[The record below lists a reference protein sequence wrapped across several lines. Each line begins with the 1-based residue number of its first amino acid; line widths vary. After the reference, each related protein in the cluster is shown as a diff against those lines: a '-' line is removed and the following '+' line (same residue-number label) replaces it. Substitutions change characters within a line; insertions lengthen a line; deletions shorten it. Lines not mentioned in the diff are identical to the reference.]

1 MRLQLTEISAL
12 RLSPTFTPLGASIGA
27 GGAILYWNGDG
38 LVVTAG
44 HAGDVVSDCVPRLT
58 HIVAG
63 AFVSADSILELIDA
77 SGPSL
82 LRLGPSRTCNRQPIG
97 DPGDQVIAAF
107 FAAGR
112 WMVLFRRGPAD
123 AEMVRLKF
131 GEGPKRLFDF
141 SHVSKTPFDLEAAYV
156 TAGSNGT
163 LHASMTWPFD
173 WVALDTTGIV
183 TLTSRAIEQAAK
195 PPVDTTFAGWV
206 GLPVLQIDDGFVQTL
221 ADPRSDHR
229 LLVRYDRKGHIMSRT
244 ELNVAFGI
252 MAVSPEQRLL
262 LALRRSDRKE
272 IVVYRWEWRK
282 EPRTKGTN

>member
-1 MRLQLTEISAL
+1 MIRLTAVFSYTHLLLLSAGMGTAISCTQSSRDHMRLQLTEISAL

-107 FAAGR
+107 
-112 WMVLFRRGPAD
+112 
-123 AEMVRLKF
+123 
-131 GEGPKRLFDF
+131 
-141 SHVSKTPFDLEAAYV
+141 
-156 TAGSNGT
+156 
-163 LHASMTWPFD
+163 
-173 WVALDTTGIV
+173 
-183 TLTSRAIEQAAK
+183 
-195 PPVDTTFAGWV
+195 
-206 GLPVLQIDDGFVQTL
+206 
-221 ADPRSDHR
+221 
-229 LLVRYDRKGHIMSRT
+229 
-244 ELNVAFGI
+244 
-252 MAVSPEQRLL
+252 
-262 LALRRSDRKE
+262 
-272 IVVYRWEWRK
+272 
-282 EPRTKGTN
+282 